1 MKIWNGYGT
10 EHSMNLRMVGHF
22 KSEEDAKKTHDL
34 INKLS
39 AELIEKIDLGS
50 NREDF
55 GEEILKILKESNCY
69 VLSPSEL
76 EHFLY
81 DTHTRLEGDK
91 IILET
96 DETEIS
102 AFFKLMIDK
111 GAKVEIYSAHD
122 YPDKQQS
129 SDE

>member
-22 KSEEDAKKTHDL
+22 ESEEDAKKIHDL

-39 AELIEKIDLGS
+39 AELIDKIDIGS
-50 NREDF
+50 NRENF
-55 GEEILKILKESNCY
+55 GDEVRAILMEADCFILG
-69 VLSPSEL
+69 PGEL

-81 DTHTRLEGDK
+81 DTHTRVEGNR

-111 GAKVEIYSAHD
+111 GAKVEIYSAHHH
-122 YPDKQQS
+122 PDEQE
-129 SDE
+129 SDGE